1 MDVIG
6 INDCLAV
13 AAGIR
18 SGGGGQLPRPT
29 VNDGDGRAR

>member
-13 AAGIR
+13 AAGDKER
-18 SGGGGQLPRPT
+18 GGGQLPRPT